1 MEKVLVAMS
10 GGVDSSVAAAF
21 LQKQGYEVVGLT
33 YIMFSDKDQLDIKD
47 KNAVN
52 DAKKVADTL
61 NIKHYTL
68 NITEE
73 FQNTIVEDFIN
84 QYKNAKTP
92 NPCVIC
98 NRKIKFKNLLE
109 KAEELDCDYVATGH
123 YAVVESEKKS
133 DKRALLKKAKD
144 KNKDQSYMLYRMT
157 QEQLKKVLFPLGNF
171 SKEQIREMAK
181 DYNLE
186 IHDKEDSQDICFI
199 NNNYIEF
206 LKNKVNNLDNEGPIL
221 DTEGNKLGE
230 HDGLYKY
237 TIGQRRGLGISKPY
251 PLYVIHLD
259 VEKNAVIVGK
269 NNEVFSRSFYIEK
282 PNWIFYDKLKEAQ
295 IFKCKIRYNSPE
307 KIATVYPEKNNNYKV
322 VFKDKQRAITPGQ
335 SAVFYK
341 EGGYVIGG
349 GIIKY

>member
-21 LQKQGYEVVGLT
+21 LQKQGYKVVGLT

-52 DAKKVADTL
+52 DAKKVADKL
-61 NIKHYTL
+61 NIEHYSL
-68 NITEE
+68 NITKE
-73 FQNTIVEDFIN
+73 FQSTIVKDFIN

-123 YAVVESEKKS
+123 YAIVEYEKGNH
-133 DKRALLKKAKD
+133 KRALLKKAKD

-171 SKEQIREMAK
+171 SKKEIREMAK
-181 DYNLE
+181 VFNLE

-199 NNNYIEF
+199 NDNKYIDF
-206 LKNKVNNLDNEGPIL
+206 LKNHVNNLDNKGPIL
-221 DTEGNKLGE
+221 DIEGNKLGE

-259 VEKNAVIVGK
+259 INKNAVIVGK
-269 NNEVFSRSFYIEK
+269 NKETFSRSFYIEK
-282 PNWIFYDKLKEAQ
+282 PNWIFYESLNEAR
-295 IFKCKIRYNSPE
+295 IIKCKIRYNSPE
-307 KIATVYPEKNNNYKV
+307 KIATVYPEEKNQYKV
-322 VFKDKQRAITPGQ
+322 VYKDKQRAITPGQ

-341 EGGYVIGG
+341 DDYVIGG

>member
-73 FQNTIVEDFIN
+73 FQNTIVKDFIN

-123 YAVVESEKKS
+123 YATVESEKKS

-186 IHDKEDSQDICFI
+186 IYNKEDSQDICFI

-221 DTEGNKLGE
+221 DTDGNKLGE

-295 IFKCKIRYNSPE
+295 ILKCKIRYNSPE
-307 KIATVYPEKNNNYKV
+307 KIATVYPEKDNNYKV

-341 EGGYVIGG
+341 EGYVIGG